1 MAVSSATTETKS
13 KFGVPITGQ
22 TGSGILMPK
31 LKYRFRVSLLNNFGG
46 NAETKVLTQN
56 VQSVKR
62 PTIQVEDVV
71 IDSYNSRSYLQ
82 GKHTWEPITITVR
95 DDITNQVAKLVGAQ
109 VQRQLNHFQ
118 QSTPASGSDYKFDT
132 QIEILDGVNAGASEV
147 WFLEGCFL
155 TTVDYSD
162 SDYSAND
169 PVQVIMTIRYDNAIH
184 FEGDNDVNGRTVSG
198 NPFPETVEAGTTT
211 LG

>member
-1 MAVSSATTETKS
+1 M
-13 KFGVPITGQ
+13 
-22 TGSGILMPK
+22 
-31 LKYRFRVSLLNNFGG
+31 
-46 NAETKVLTQN
+46 
-56 VQSVKR
+56 
-62 PTIQVEDVV
+62 
-71 IDSYNSRSYLQ
+71 Q

-169 PVQVIMTIRYDNAIH
+169 PVQVIMTVRYDNAIH